1 MPVTELSMPRLIAG
15 AFIGSLAARL
25 LVAGSMAGLQ
35 HWLGNDRIFL
45 PGSYDY
51 SSTLILLSIAVTLV
65 SALIGGAACVFIA
78 GARRAGHFC
87 AGIVLILGISSAA
100 SALRAPEPGPRPA
113 TITAVEAARHS
124 RPPAWLTIVTPVLT
138 AAGVL
143 AGSQLRRA

>member
-1 MPVTELSMPRLIAG
+1 MPRLIAG
-15 AFIGSLAARL
+15 AFVGYVASRL
-25 LVAGSMAGLQ
+25 LVAGSMASIQ

-45 PGSYDY
+45 PGLYDY
-51 SSTLILLSIAVTLV
+51 SPTLILLSLAVTLV

-87 AGIVLILGISSAA
+87 AGIVLILGITSAA
-100 SALRAPEPGPRPA
+100 STVRRPDPGPRPP
-113 TITAVEAARHS
+113 AVTSLEAARHS
-124 RPPAWLTIVTPVLT
+124 RPPTWLAIATPVLA

>member
-1 MPVTELSMPRLIAG
+1 MPRLIAG
-15 AFIGSLAARL
+15 AFIGVIVMRL
-25 LVAGSMAGLQ
+25 LVAGSMAGVQ
-35 HWLGNDRIFL
+35 HGLGNDRIFL

-51 SSTLILLSIAVTLV
+51 SQTLILLSPAITLV
-65 SALIGGAACVFIA
+65 SSLIGGAICVFIA

-100 SALRAPEPGPRPA
+100 STLRAPDPGPRPA
-113 TITAVEAARHS
+113 TISAVEAARHS
-124 RPPAWLTIVTPVLT
+124 RPPAWLTIITPVLA